1 MYRRYLKT
9 LILALPAMLWLAGCS
24 SHADDEGRV
33 EQTIDI
39 LSRFNSEG
47 KAWMSLE
54 IPFVNQSMT
63 RSANGVF
70 DDGTA
75 DEYKVKDATIL
86 IFAGASEQTA
96 TFASAYQATSLTPVA
111 ADDEQVTIKTTV
123 CIDDANLNTGDELFL
138 FVVLN
143 NNSSAITTATFPATT
158 VSFAD
163 GTMLTGGTSTFAAL
177 ATTTIGSMTDAD
189 GYFLMTNARLANAAT
204 TTAHLSTLAEVP
216 ASAFFPTEAEALA
229 SPAAHIHVE
238 RLAAKVGVDDALLYH
253 YVLGNSNITFETADL
268 QWALDNYN
276 TSSYVYRHLTAVG
289 YSRMVESTAIETHIP
304 LAYRTHWAEDINY
317 MGKSGLQRAHN
328 GWTAMGQGDYCAENT
343 FDVDHMQDDCTTGVL
358 VCLRLNGGSNFYTTS
373 VTGRDIIYQ
382 EPSTTISEEGT
393 SADES
398 FAPRR
403 SVSGS
408 HRSAYVN
415 SAKTIDEYLREW
427 LWQTNSAFR
436 SWVNTYAAGETKY
449 VKISVAGDAATG
461 QATATVTQLAQE
473 GGAGA
478 TAFEALDLN
487 TYLASNIVIQYYQ
500 QGYCFYRVPIQHFG
514 NELTPWTST
523 PDMSD
528 TTPAAAYAGNDANY
542 LGRYGVVRNNWY
554 QINIRRVTHVGSP
567 IVPPLTQEA
576 DDQVEQ
582 LLNATL
588 TINNWTSH
596 NQDL

>member
-1 MYRRYLKT
+1 M
-9 LILALPAMLWLAGCS
+9 LILALLATLLSAGCTF
-24 SHADDEGRV
+24 HADDVDCE
-33 EQTIDI
+33 EFQTADI

-54 IPFVNQSMT
+54 IPFANQSMT
-63 RSANGVF
+63 RAANGTF
-70 DDGTA
+70 DDGTS
-75 DEYKVKDATIL
+75 DEYKVKDAYIL
-86 IFAGASEQTA
+86 VFAGASEQTA
-96 TFASAYQATSLTPVA
+96 TFASAYQATSLTPTT

-143 NNSSAITTATFPATT
+143 NNSSAISTATFPATT

-163 GTMLTGGTSTFAAL
+163 GTVLTGGTSTFAAL
-177 ATTTIGSMTDAD
+177 ATTTIGSMNDAD
-189 GYFLMTNARLANAAT
+189 GYFLMTNACLATAAT
-204 TTAHLSTLAEVP
+204 TSANLFTLAEVP

-238 RLAAKVGVDDALLYH
+238 RLAAKVGVDDALTYH
-253 YVLGNSNITFETADL
+253 YILGNSNITFETSDL

-289 YSRMVESTAIETHIP
+289 YSRMVESTAIETYIP

-317 MGKSGLQRAHN
+317 TGKSGLQRAHT
-328 GWTAMGQGDYCAENT
+328 GWTAIGQSDYCAENT

-358 VCLRLNGGSNFYTTS
+358 VCLRLNGGKDFYTTS

-393 SADES
+393 SAGES

-403 SVSGS
+403 SVGESR
-408 HRSAYVN
+408 RSAYVS
-415 SAKTIDEYLREW
+415 SAKPIDEYLREW

-436 SWVNTYAAGETKY
+436 NWVDSYAAGETKY
-449 VKISVAGDAATG
+449 VKIDVAGDAATG
-461 QATATVTQLAQE
+461 LATATVTQQAQE
-473 GGAGA
+473 DGAGV
-478 TAFEALDLN
+478 TAFAALDLD
-487 TYLASNIVIQYYQ
+487 TYLASNIVIQYYR
-500 QGYCFYRVPIQHFG
+500 QGYCYYRVLIKHFG
-514 NELTPWTST
+514 DELTPWAST
-523 PDMSD
+523 PSMAAQ
-528 TTPAAAYAGNDANY
+528 TPAAAYGDDDAAY

-554 QINIRRVTHVGSP
+554 NIGIRRVTHVGSP
-567 IVPPLTQEA
+567 IIPALTQHA
-576 DDQVEQ
+576 DDNIEQ

-588 TINNWTSH
+588 TISGWTEH